1 MVRHTFTF
9 ETAEEAGRFTERL
22 KLRLDGIAIWRDPR
36 TRHIVEVWD
45 PEHRTNE
52 IARLARESGS
62 TVAKI

>member
-9 ETAEEAGRFTERL
+9 ETPEQAARFAERL
-22 KLRLDGIAIWRDPR
+22 KLHLDGIAMWRDPR
-36 TRHIVEVWD
+36 ARHIVEVWD

-62 TVAKI
+62 TLAKI